1 MDASEGLRE
10 EDLPDDVLDEKP
22 AELLKVFVRELIVN
36 DDQDRGGD
44 PGEFDI
50 RFGLAGDDDLVG
62 NRVAARWQGSV
73 RTGQPSEV
81 LGWLGPVTV
90 SLPDG
95 VLTVGVAGHE
105 DDFLADDTVLG
116 GVARFGAA
124 ENWGIGRWWRTRNG
138 EHCDFVFAV
147 VREEEG
153 ALAQRGASGGQ
164 PAPVLLDEPQPAP
177 GPQEPAPDDY
187 RAVFG

>member
-1 MDASEGLRE
+1 LDASEGLRE

-22 AELLKVFVRELIVN
+22 AAQLKVFVRELIVN
-36 DDQDRGGD
+36 DDADRGGD
-44 PGEFDI
+44 PGEYDI
-50 RFGLAGDDDLVG
+50 RFGLSGDDDLVG
-62 NRVAARWQGSV
+62 NRFAARWQGSV
-73 RTGQPSEV
+73 MTGEASEV

-105 DDFLADDTVLG
+105 DDFLADEIVLG

-124 ENWGIGRWWRTRNG
+124 ENWGLGVWWRTQNG
-138 EHCDFVFAV
+138 QHCDFVFAV

-153 ALAQRGASGGQ
+153 AGEGSGAGEQ
-164 PAPVLLDEPQPAP
+164 PAPVLLQEPEPAP
-177 GPQEPAPDDY
+177 GPSEPGPDDY

>member
-36 DDQDRGGD
+36 DDSDRGSD
-44 PGEFDI
+44 PGEFDL
-50 RFGLAGDDDLVG
+50 RFGLSGDDDLVG
-62 NRVAARWQGSV
+62 NRVAVQWQGTV
-73 RTGQPSEV
+73 RTGETIEV

-95 VLTVGVAGHE
+95 VLTVGVAGEE
-105 DDFLADDTVLG
+105 DDFLADDIILG
-116 GVARFGAA
+116 GVARFGEA
-124 ENWGIGRWWRTRNG
+124 ENWGIGHWWRTRNG

-153 ALAQRGASGGQ
+153 QVAERGGPGGQ
-164 PAPVLLDEPQPAP
+164 PAPVLLDEPELAP
-177 GPQEPAPDDY
+177 GPEAPGPDDY